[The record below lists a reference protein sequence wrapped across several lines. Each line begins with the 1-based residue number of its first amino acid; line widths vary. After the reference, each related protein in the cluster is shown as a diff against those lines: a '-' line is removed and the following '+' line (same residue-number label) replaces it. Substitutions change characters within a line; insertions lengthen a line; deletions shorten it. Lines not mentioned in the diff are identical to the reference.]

1 MRTWKQAVNL
11 IENIKENKSDFTYKS
26 NLIKKSV
33 IITAIIAMRRLSS
46 SIMDSYIIRY
56 FHPHTQ
62 PNSQSYYTGF
72 VKPLVHLPN
81 GLISYTIKNLNLC
94 NIFKHFSL
102 TKGVT
107 HLSSISFF
115 VYFIIPNSLAYQYL
129 NKKMN
134 YKPPFG

>member
-1 MRTWKQAVNL
+1 
-11 IENIKENKSDFTYKS
+11 
-26 NLIKKSV
+26 
-33 IITAIIAMRRLSS
+33 
-46 SIMDSYIIRY
+46 MDSYIIRY

-129 NKKMN
+129 NKKN
-134 YKPPFG
+134 ELQATLWLRFILVNFHIIPYIKTQ

>member
-1 MRTWKQAVNL
+1 
-11 IENIKENKSDFTYKS
+11 
-26 NLIKKSV
+26 
-33 IITAIIAMRRLSS
+33 MRRLSS

-129 NKKMN
+129 NKKN
-134 YKPPFG
+134 ELQATLWLRFILVNFHIIPYIKTQ